1 MVRRRIEVLV
11 DADQARMVGIAA
23 GDRMVLE
30 LAEPLREGDM
40 LGLADLLIAQEQ
52 HLVREQRL
60 AGSRRTGRRCVDR
73 LGEVD
78 AD

>member
-1 MVRRRIEVLV
+1 MI
-11 DADQARMVGIAA
+11 GIAA

-52 HLVREQRL
+52 DLVREQRF
-60 AGSRRTGRRCVDR
+60 AGSRRTDRRS
-73 LGEVD
+73 
-78 AD
+78 